1 MCKEQK
7 LFYHDPLYHYCS
19 LQTFYSIIKN
29 KSIWLSD
36 LSKTNDSMELV
47 WMKECVEKPLLAIVN
62 SKSDSYSDEWNGWR
76 VTKELLEHAGEDMRC
91 WGFCLSEK
99 GDDLGQWRGYGDDGA
114 GVSIGFKYDKLN
126 ELLKPQLDQSAV
138 KVSSEDS
145 EEDLG
150 VELNFG
156 KVQYKTRE
164 EITEPISQ
172 EAKKRIDDDVI
183 SSIEDNVNSNRIKGR
198 PPVKF
203 TGEQIEILAR
213 ESLSKWFMG
222 KEYFCKMKAFEEE
235 DEWRIV
241 FSLPVEKISP
251 EVLKEKISKKEFFD
265 EKSQYFKDFKCFS
278 DKFYPENYEYI
289 VKDNMLVSHLEI
301 KLKDLKD
308 LIHSITIGPKS
319 KVTEEDIKLFL
330 KLNDVYSDSIVIGK
344 SGASYR

>member
-1 MCKEQK
+1 
-7 LFYHDPLYHYCS
+7 
-19 LQTFYSIIKN
+19 
-29 KSIWLSD
+29 
-36 LSKTNDSMELV
+36 
-47 WMKECVEKPLLAIVN
+47 
-62 SKSDSYSDEWNGWR
+62 
-76 VTKELLEHAGEDMRC
+76 
-91 WGFCLSEK
+91 
-99 GDDLGQWRGYGDDGA
+99 
-114 GVSIGFKYDKLN
+114 
-126 ELLKPQLDQSAV
+126 
-138 KVSSEDS
+138 
-145 EEDLG
+145 
-150 VELNFG
+150 
-156 KVQYKTRE
+156 
-164 EITEPISQ
+164 
-172 EAKKRIDDDVI
+172 
-183 SSIEDNVNSNRIKGR
+183 
-198 PPVKF
+198 
-203 TGEQIEILAR
+203 
-213 ESLSKWFMG
+213 MG